1 MKMTLQLIKKKL
13 AKINKTLINK
23 IIILCKIIR
32 IIWMKIIKICYLRI
46 INKLILLSWIMIKFK
61 LIVFLIEW

>member
-13 AKINKTLINK
+13 AKINKTLIKK